1 MNNIGDTMAKGRDK
15 ALKSLAVLM
24 GLLVYAG
31 ALLYSAVHNYGL
43 LTRGVEAGMI
53 PLALLGVVALELT
66 ALALPLALHYWTF
79 APMQRLAAF
88 AFYALDML
96 LVVGNVVTDFAMTA
110 GEALPGWLLIYVAY
124 AAPAA
129 PVIMGLGLSVLL
141 LLDTSSREK
150 ALTETLRA
158 ATRESLAGR
167 IAEQAR
173 SADISQAVEVA
184 AAELT
189 RQIVNDTLG
198 VTVKPASPV
207 APATAGNNHHEKA
220 AALADTVPLSVVNHN
235 GHKY

>member
-1 MNNIGDTMAKGRDK
+1 MNNIGDTMAKGRGK

-79 APMQRLAAF
+79 APAQRLAAF
-88 AFYALDML
+88 AFYALDMF
-96 LVVGNVVTDFAMTA
+96 LVIGNVITDFALTG
-110 GEALPGWLLIYVAY
+110 GEVLPGWLMIYVAY

-129 PVIMGLGLSVLL
+129 PVIMSAGWSVLF

-150 ALTETLRA
+150 AMAESLRA
-158 ATRESLAGR
+158 ATRESLAAH
-167 IAEQAR
+167 IAEEAKN
-173 SADISQAVEVA
+173 ADITQAVNAA

-189 RQIVNDTLG
+189 RNIVNDTLG
-198 VTVKPASPV
+198 VNIKNASSL
-207 APATAGNNHHEKA
+207 AAGNNHHEKA
-220 AALADTVPLSVVNHN
+220 AALADTSFLSVNHN
-235 GHKY
+235 GHN